1 MKCLLADFQLRA
13 HRLDRGTLVE
23 LGFRPDQLARSPAA
37 CVAASSLSPPALL
50 G

>member
-23 LGFRPDQLARSPAA
+23 LGFRPDQLDNDLLRR
-37 CVAASSLSPPALL
+37 VSLPRH
-50 G
+50 